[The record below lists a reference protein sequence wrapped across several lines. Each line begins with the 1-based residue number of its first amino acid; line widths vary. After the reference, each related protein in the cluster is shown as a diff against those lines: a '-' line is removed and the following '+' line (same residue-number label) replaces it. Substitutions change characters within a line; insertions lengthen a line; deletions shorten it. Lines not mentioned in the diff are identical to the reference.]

1 MPRVIIIIIVI
12 ISDLTCLLALVT
24 LTLPSSLASDLTLS
38 QSETEQPSSAVMSA
52 SEVVTPVTSWPRHET
67 RKLPLRRTG

>member
-12 ISDLTCLLALVT
+12 ISELVT